1 MDEYDRKIL
10 YHMFLK
16 GYHHLHPMIES
27 VGCVDQKNDEN
38 FKPRIFLNRLHP

>member
-1 MDEYDRKIL
+1 VDEYDRKIL

-27 VGCVDQKNDEN
+27 VGCVDQTNDEN